1 MMKSP
6 AVGFLRLFKRK
17 RKYVGTTVR
26 RPVFVADNC
35 DGCGLCARV
44 CPAAAIA
51 VSVSVGEKTVGF
63 DLKNDRC
70 ASCALCVEACPRQA
84 LLFKEASPDVH
95 G

>member
-1 MMKSP
+1 MIKSL
-6 AVGFLRLFKRK
+6 ATGFFRLFRK
-17 RKYVGTTVR
+17 KKKCREPAAR
-26 RPVFVADNC
+26 RPVFVAGNC

-51 VSVSVGEKTVGF
+51 VSARIDEKAVGF

-70 ASCALCVEACPRQA
+70 AACALCVEACPRQA
-84 LLFKEASPDVH
+84 LLFKEAFPDVR